1 VQPEFPTAPAYEIE
15 KLPYEA
21 CDIEARTIAGA
32 LVQARVLT
40 AYAEVEIVVGHYRGP
55 IWVARRSC
63 AGAIDRATERLND
76 AARRF
81 TPGGLFLAVCW
92 MTDLSCHRC

>member
-1 VQPEFPTAPAYEIE
+1 M
-15 KLPYEA
+15 KLA
-21 CDIEARTIAGA
+21 ISRRGQS
-32 LVQARVLT
+32 QAHSFKPVLT

-55 IWVARRSC
+55 IWAARRSC